1 MGSTAG
7 LLPPSAVV
15 ALSSPFS
22 FVLAS
27 DLWEPDDEDG
37 RSSSG
42 FGCIN
47 VNGNSATNSLKYLQ
61 SHFSICELRYIHNI
75 QQKYISVDLTYP
87 PNVPR
92 NSFILTLY

>member
-1 MGSTAG
+1 MSRKINHTPAHSMKKYDTHVSSCMRLVSTMGSTAG
-7 LLPPSAVV
+7 LLPPSAVA

-47 VNGNSATNSLKYLQ
+47 VNGNSATNSLKY
-61 SHFSICELRYIHNI
+61 
-75 QQKYISVDLTYP
+75 
-87 PNVPR
+87 
-92 NSFILTLY
+92 